1 MEGYTA
7 MGRVNRDGLIDK
19 KIGAVVR
26 LRRVKLGMS
35 QSELGR
41 ALGVSFQ
48 QIQKYEQG
56 ANSIASTRIADLCRT
71 LEITPNELF
80 GVSGRMDD
88 QFSQLSTWGIK
99 TALKLQEL
107 LPAGQQAVAA
117 LRPASG
123 NRGARGDNRSG
134 RRKATGEP
142 HACSCSKR
150 K

>member
-1 MEGYTA
+1 MMEGYTA

-19 KIGAVVR
+19 MIGAVVR
-26 LRRVKLGMS
+26 MRRVKLEMS
-35 QSELGR
+35 QGELGR
-41 ALGVSFQ
+41 ALGVTFQ

-107 LPAGQQAVAA
+107 LPAGRQAVAA
-117 LRPASG
+117 LLEALPRR
-123 NRGARGDNRSG
+123 RG
-134 RRKATGEP
+134 
-142 HACSCSKR
+142 
-150 K
+150 

>member
-1 MEGYTA
+1 

-26 LRRVKLGMS
+26 MRRVKLEMS
-35 QSELGR
+35 QGELGR
-41 ALGVSFQ
+41 ALGVTFQ

-56 ANSIASTRIADLCRT
+56 ANSIASTRIADLCRA

-88 QFSQLSTWGIK
+88 QFSQLGTWGMR

-107 LPAGQQAVAA
+107 LPAGRQAVAA
-117 LRPASG
+117 LLEALPRR
-123 NRGARGDNRSG
+123 RG
-134 RRKATGEP
+134 
-142 HACSCSKR
+142 
-150 K
+150 

>member
-1 MEGYTA
+1 MMEGYIA
-7 MGRVNRDGLIDK
+7 MGRLNRDGLIDK

-56 ANSIASTRIADLCRT
+56 ANSIASARIPDLCRT

-88 QFSQLSTWGIK
+88 QFSQLGTWGMR

-107 LPAGQQAVAA
+107 LPAGRQAVAA
-117 LRPASG
+117 LLEALPRR
-123 NRGARGDNRSG
+123 RG
-134 RRKATGEP
+134 
-142 HACSCSKR
+142 
-150 K
+150 

>member
-1 MEGYTA
+1 MEGYIA

-26 LRRVKLGMS
+26 MRRVKLEMS
-35 QSELGR
+35 QGELGR

-56 ANSIASTRIADLCRT
+56 ANSIASTRIADLYRT

-88 QFSQLSTWGIK
+88 QFSQLGIWGMR

-107 LPAGQQAVAA
+107 LPAGRQAVAA
-117 LRPASG
+117 LLEALPRR
-123 NRGARGDNRSG
+123 RG
-134 RRKATGEP
+134 
-142 HACSCSKR
+142 
-150 K
+150 